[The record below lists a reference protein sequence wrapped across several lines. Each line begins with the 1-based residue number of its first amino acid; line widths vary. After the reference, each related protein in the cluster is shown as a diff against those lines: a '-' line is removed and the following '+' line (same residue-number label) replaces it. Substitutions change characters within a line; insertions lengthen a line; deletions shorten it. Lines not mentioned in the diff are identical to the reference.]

1 MTTRIKE
8 QEYDK
13 KINITKFKFSC
24 DDIDS
29 SIPRSLP
36 QKGGFALCMIGKPGS
51 GKTTLILSLLCKNG
65 RAFNKKFDRVFLFSP
80 SLGTMS
86 EDPFELLP
94 DDQKFS
100 DVDLNNLEY
109 VLDDIAD
116 SGEKVLLIFDY
127 VISDIRG
134 KGRGEIE
141 NKLQKIFFNRRHLCG
156 AGGSCSIIATAQ
168 TYNKI
173 DPKLRRT
180 ASHLIFYENKNKKE
194 LKTIFDEIIL
204 IPEKEYFDTLKYIYD
219 KPHQMMYIDT
229 TLPENKMIHKNFNQL
244 IISSPN
250 IIDFE

>member
-8 QEYDK
+8 EEYEK
-13 KINITKFKFSC
+13 KINITKFNFSC
-24 DDIDS
+24 DTIDDT
-29 SIPRSLP
+29 IPRPLPRQSFSLI
-36 QKGGFALCMIGKPGS
+36 CCGKPQS

-80 SLGTMS
+80 SLATM
-86 EDPFELLP
+86 EDNPFELLP

-100 DVDLNNLEY
+100 EVDVVNLEY
-109 VLDDIAD
+109 VLDDIKD
-116 SGEKVLLIFDY
+116 SGEKVLLIFDD

-134 KGRGEIE
+134 KGKGQIE
-141 NKLQKIFFNRRHLCG
+141 NQLQKIFFNRRHLCG

-194 LKTIFDEIIL
+194 LKTIFDEVIL
-204 IPEKEYFDTLKYIYD
+204 IPEKEFMDTLKYIYD
-219 KPHQMMYIDT
+219 KKHNMMYIDT
-229 TLPENKMIHKNFNQL
+229 TLPENKMIHKNFNPL
-244 IISSPN
+244 TISSPN
-250 IIDFE
+250 IIDFD